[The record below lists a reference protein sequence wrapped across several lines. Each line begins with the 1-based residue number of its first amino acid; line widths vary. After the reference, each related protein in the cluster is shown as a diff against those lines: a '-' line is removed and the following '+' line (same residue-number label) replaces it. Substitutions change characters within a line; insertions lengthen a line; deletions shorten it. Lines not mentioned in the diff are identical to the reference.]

1 MKKEAV
7 GAKLRRYFTELPPP
21 LAVFQVGASSFA
33 GLRLPAREGAP
44 VGRFFH
50 PLPKGLVQPSFD
62 RTNITDSAALKSLVA
77 EGLTRLGLHNGPV
90 GLLVPELC
98 ARVFIVDL
106 ESRPTSAREEEE
118 VFHWRVKK
126 QFPLLPEDA
135 RWSLASQPA
144 GAGERIVGVLA
155 RAAVIQEYEALF
167 APARVRVSIVTL
179 PSLSLARLLE
189 RTAEDSVVLV
199 NAEETALSVTA
210 LVGDVFAL
218 HRLKPLAADAAAA
231 LVAQEA
237 ENTIHFLEDRE
248 KTKVQAVWVRST
260 LGDGEDSLIAMLGER
275 LGLPVRPS
283 SALTASF
290 LEPKEGRFLGPL
302 AGVAR

>member
-1 MKKEAV
+1 MKKRDVRAS
-7 GAKLRRYFTELPPP
+7 LRRYFTELPAP

-33 GLRLPAREGAP
+33 GLRLPARDGAP
-44 VGRFFH
+44 AGRFLQ
-50 PLPKGLVQPSFD
+50 PLAKGLVQPSFD
-62 RTNITDSAALKSLVA
+62 RTNITDSSAL
-77 EGLTRLGLHNGPV
+77 EGLVSEGLKRLGLHHGPAA
-90 GLLVPELC
+90 LLVPELS

-106 ESRPTSAREEEE
+106 DSHPASVEEGED
-118 VFHWRVKK
+118 VFRWRVKK

-167 APARVRVSIVTL
+167 ARTRVRVSTVTL

-189 RTAEDSVVLV
+189 RTAEESVVLV
-199 NAEETALSVTA
+199 NAEETALTVTA
-210 LVGDVFAL
+210 LVGDALAL
-218 HRLKPLAADAAAA
+218 HRLKPLAADAAAP

-260 LGDGEDSLIAMLGER
+260 LADGEDGLIATLGER
-275 LGLPVRPS
+275 LGLPVRS
-283 SALTASF
+283 ASALTASF
-290 LEPKEGRFLGPL
+290 LDPKEGRFLGPL